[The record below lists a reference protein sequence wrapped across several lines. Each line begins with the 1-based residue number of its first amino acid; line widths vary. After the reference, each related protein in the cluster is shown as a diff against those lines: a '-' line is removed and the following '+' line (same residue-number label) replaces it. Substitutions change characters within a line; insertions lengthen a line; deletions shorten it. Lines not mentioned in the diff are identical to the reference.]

1 MKKRSSHSNKE
12 SADMVQEDDLGHYN
26 FAREL
31 RRVPP
36 YLLLIAWVV
45 FTAIVIMWV
54 VAASLSTSA
63 DIFKGDVFNFSDGLH
78 FENYVRAWKS
88 SHVSVYFANSALYTV
103 ISCAMLIVI
112 CAPYA
117 YVLSR
122 YQFPGSKLLNTL
134 LAATTGVPVVMI
146 VIPLYMFFARM
157 GFLREPLPNRIV
169 LIVLYIATKI
179 PYTTIFLEA
188 YFENISKTY
197 EEAAAIDGCHPIRA
211 FWTIVF
217 PMAQGGLVTVT
228 LFNFISI
235 WNEYFLSL
243 MIVNNESLRPVAVGL
258 FSMIN
263 GMQYSGDWA
272 GLFASVII
280 VFLPTFIMYLAL
292 NKYIIGGMT
301 GGIKG

>member
-1 MKKRSSHSNKE
+1 MQRRSNKVSVKTDSTYEE
-12 SADMVQEDDLGHYN
+12 SYGHYS

-31 RRVPP
+31 RKVPP
-36 YLLLIAWVV
+36 YLLLIMWVA
-45 FTAIVIMWV
+45 FTAIVILWV
-54 VAASLSTSA
+54 VAASLSTTS
-63 DIFKGDVFNFSDGLH
+63 DIFKGQVFDFANGLH
-78 FENYVRAWKS
+78 FENYARAWSS

-103 ISCAMLIVI
+103 ISCSLLILI

-117 YVLSR
+117 YVLAR
-122 YQFPGSKLLNTL
+122 FHFPGAKLLNTL

-146 VIPLYMFFARM
+146 VIPLYMFFARA
-157 GFLREPLPNRIV
+157 GLLRQPLTNRIV
-169 LIVLYIATKI
+169 LIVLYVATKI

-188 YFENISKTY
+188 YFENISRTY
-197 EEAAAIDGCHPIRA
+197 EEAAAIDGCHPIPA
-211 FWTIVF
+211 FWRIVF
-217 PMAQGGLVTVT
+217 PMAQGGLITVT

-280 VFLPTFIMYLAL
+280 VFLPTFILYLIL
-292 NKYIIGGMT
+292 SKYIIGGMT